1 MAVSVYTGREN
12 SSWERSL
19 VLEVDLGNSEVS
31 NAFVAY
37 VQEIWDA
44 GVTPELLSP
53 EQITTEPYTLYMKQK
68 Q

>member
-1 MAVSVYTGREN
+1 MAVSLYTGREN

-31 NAFVAY
+31 NAFVAH
-37 VQEIWDA
+37 VREIRDA
-44 GVTPELLSP
+44 KVTPELLSP
-53 EQITTEPYTLYMKQK
+53 EQITTESYTLYMKQK